1 MFSDFAK
8 SNLRRMEEVDL
19 LHVINSSVM
28 LFKNNDKVAISVHA
42 KEDHYK
48 VKAIEKDLLRVFNNL
63 IKNAVQSLEGKE
75 DGKIEITV
83 SRSGHFINVSLT
95 DNGKGIDEDYKS
107 RIFRPYFTTK
117 SGGTGLGLAI
127 VKNIMN
133 EIGGSI
139 TFESQGSGTTF
150 FLKFQPADE

>member
-1 MFSDFAK
+1 
-8 SNLRRMEEVDL
+8 MEKVNL

-28 LFKNNDKVAISVHA
+28 LFKNDDNISISVIA
-42 KEDHYK
+42 DEDHYE
-48 VKAIEKDLLRVFNNL
+48 VKAIEKDLLRLFNNL

-75 DGKIEITV
+75 GGEIKITILRSEDFIDV
-83 SRSGHFINVSLT
+83 SVA
-95 DNGKGIDEDYKS
+95 DNGKGIDEDSQS

-139 TFESQGSGTTF
+139 TFESKDTGTTF
-150 FLKFQPADE
+150 FLKFQPAD